1 MHMATDSPATLLTA
15 AHGFYQFAVP
25 QDVFDRSLY
34 YNLLLQPTIAIPDH
48 YLLYQESF
56 EFR

>member
-1 MHMATDSPATLLTA
+1 MATDSPATLLTA

-34 YNLLLQPTIAIPDH
+34 YNLLLQPTIAIPD
-48 YLLYQESF
+48 LASPVSSDTAC
-56 EFR
+56 R